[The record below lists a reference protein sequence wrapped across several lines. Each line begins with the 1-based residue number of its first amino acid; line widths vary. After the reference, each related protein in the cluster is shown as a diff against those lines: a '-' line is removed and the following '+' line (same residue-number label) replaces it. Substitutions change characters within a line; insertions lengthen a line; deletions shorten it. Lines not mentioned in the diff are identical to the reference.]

1 MKDLIKRYLKLK
13 IQYTTIGIKNLKR
26 QEELLKQIA
35 EITAGHQILLDEYK
49 KDSYKTKYQEEH
61 KKFKNYQKD
70 AKEIINRYESTIKDL
85 QKEVK

>member
-49 KDSYKTKYQEEH
+49 KDSYKTKYQQEH
-61 KKFKNYQKD
+61 KKSKNYQKD
-70 AKEIINRYESTIKDL
+70 AKEIIDRYESTIKEL

>member
-13 IQYTTIGIKNLKR
+13 IQYTTTGIKNLKR
-26 QEELLKQIA
+26 QEEILKQIA

-70 AKEIINRYESTIKDL
+70 AKEIIDRYESTIKEL